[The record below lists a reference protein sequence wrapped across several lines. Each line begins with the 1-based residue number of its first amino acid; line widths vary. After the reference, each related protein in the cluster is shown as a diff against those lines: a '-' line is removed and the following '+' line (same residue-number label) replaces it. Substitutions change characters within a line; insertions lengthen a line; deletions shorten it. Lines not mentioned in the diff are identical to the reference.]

1 MNPLTNED
9 ICKTKE
15 IAILNLSKLFIIN
28 HQPDLIK
35 LLINDIKPILNQH
48 NFAKAKAAK
57 IIKQLIDDIIS
68 IDNTLKL
75 QEEVLIQTIEWCN
88 NEKRSFLRI
97 RLELKYSEVL
107 FKMEYFNKSLE
118 LSAKLHK
125 EAKKLDDK
133 HLIVE
138 IALLES
144 RVNHALNNLPKSK
157 ASLTVARTS
166 ANSI

>member
-1 MNPLTNED
+1 MHD
-9 ICKTKE
+9 
-15 IAILNLSKLFIIN
+15 
-28 HQPDLIK
+28 
-35 LLINDIKPILNQH
+35 H
-48 NFAKAKAAK
+48 NFATSKAAK
-57 IIKQLIDDIIS
+57 IIKQLIDDIRS

-75 QEEVLIQTIEWCN
+75 QEEVLIQTIDWCN

-107 FKMEYFNKSLE
+107 FKMEHFNKSIE
-118 LSAKLHK
+118 LCSKLHK

-144 RVNHALNNLPKSK
+144 HVNHALNNLPKSK
-157 ASLTVARTS
+157 ASLTIARTN
-166 ANSI
+166 ANSIYCPPLLQAEIDFQAGIVFAEDKDYQTSYS